1 MSRTVVSRKIGAPV
15 ARVFRTVADIREF
28 SKAVPDIVGVEFLS
42 ERRSGDGTRFR
53 ETRKVGGREASTEL
67 EVIEYVEDDRVRLV
81 SDAGGTQ
88 WDSVFTVV
96 ESDGGTVLELVMEA
110 RPYRLLAR
118 ITTPLMK
125 RMIQKAL
132 EKDMDAV
139 KTYCAAQA
147 GEHGSNTGSSV

>member
-1 MSRTVVSRKIGAPV
+1 MSRTVVNRTIDAPV

-42 ERRSGDGTRFR
+42 ERRSGEGTRFR
-53 ETRKVGGREASTEL
+53 ETRKVGGREATTEL

-110 RPYRLLAR
+110 RPGLLAR

-132 EKDMDAV
+132 GKDMDAV
-139 KTYCAAQA
+139 KAYCEAQS